1 MVRCR
6 GRCLVVLVGLEES
19 RYGLTD
25 PASFGPVCKP
35 PMVVAEN

>member
-1 MVRCR
+1 M
-6 GRCLVVLVGLEES
+6 LVGVEES

-35 PMVVAEN
+35 PMVVVEK